1 MRGIY
6 TTSKDVQEM
15 RRLRN
20 EGRTNFEI
28 ANLMNISYRTV
39 IRNIGKQPSRKDL
52 YSLATK
58 INWRL
63 KMNNCDLIFA
73 VGGAILGGLTVFG
86 IIKDREMKKLD
97 EFNERFNREVKKLSK
112 LTYVDVGDDIIEA
125 ASEEAVNREVGKVIR
140 RISNN
145 IEKDAEKKI
154 RLMIGDE
161 VKRTSDSIREKVS
174 DEISKQASR
183 IDEGL
188 LKKQIV
194 EKAKEAVVEKFE
206 GALDSQLDEFNRNLK
221 NVSNIYESIANSVTQ
236 NRNTKPFNVSFG

>member
-1 MRGIY
+1 M
-6 TTSKDVQEM
+6 S
-15 RRLRN
+15 N
-20 EGRTNFEI
+20 SN
-28 ANLMNISYRTV
+28 
-39 IRNIGKQPSRKDL
+39 
-52 YSLATK
+52 
-58 INWRL
+58 
-63 KMNNCDLIFA
+63 LIFA

-97 EFNERFNREVKKLSK
+97 EFNEQFNREVKKLSK
-112 LTYVDVGDDIIEA
+112 LTYVNVSDDIIEA

-145 IEKDAEKKI
+145 IEKEAEKKI
-154 RLMIGDE
+154 RSMVGDE
-161 VKRTSDSIREKVS
+161 VKKTGDSIRDKVS
-174 DEISKQASR
+174 DEISKQVSR

-194 EKAKEAVVEKFE
+194 EKAKETVVEKFE